1 MSNFLKSIL
10 GIKKSPKVIKSKMQT
25 RRLELIGL
33 EERITPATFST
44 DAAGLITVQLAAGE
58 SLTAISATVAPF
70 VTTITAVVTV
80 NVTSSTAANT
90 LIVPGAGTSGLVLTT
105 NGGAGA
111 ASVITY
117 TSANN
122 TAGAG
127 LFTGISI
134 LGSSGAETVAIS
146 GAVDLLTTNPAA
158 NASFNVG
165 TNVEILNVNAA
176 VTAKGAV
183 GVTLNAGAVNFNSSG
198 NINTTAGNVSV
209 TGTGSVTTAGNTI
222 TTTTGSS
229 TITGS
234 INGGTSALTINST
247 SGAVS
252 LGAITALG
260 ALSITTTGT
269 IGLTGAVTAASVTT
283 VGAGVVTLGGAVN
296 TTGATTFGGNV
307 DGTNTSVSSTAG
319 DVTFAGTVGSIG
331 TIGISVDATH
341 FINIAN
347 AVSAGAGSNITITGT
362 VKATSTGSSSINA
375 TAAGTIT
382 ITGGIDNASAN
393 NNDIGIFSVN
403 GAITVTGDIKGGD
416 DVTIFSSGT
425 GNVILNGLIS
435 NQSAGGAI
443 LIYSQGGGNVTI
455 DKAIS
460 TVGATSVIS
469 LGNSTSTGTGILTA
483 SGTLTSAGSVSLNS
497 GASSTVIL
505 AGAVASVGDVS
516 DNGVG
521 KLSLGSTIITT
532 GGNIILDNLATTL
545 TAAVSLKTLGTGSDI
560 TLASVNGAQ
569 NLTLEAVDVITLT
582 SVGKGNSLSTVTVT
596 NSNGV
601 SVGTFSAAK
610 VVLTDTT
617 GTIAFGG
624 STVITTSLTTA
635 AKAYSVSFAGTSVLS
650 GAPVFLNTGNVSFN
664 GTTSLTTGATITGNA
679 ATTVDLAG
687 TIVSGGAFNIGAL
700 PLTTTIADGTQ
711 LTLNSTTAA
720 STIANFIT
728 LTGPATAG
736 TATLSLLGVGTLTLS
751 GDSSTGITTG
761 DSINVINCTLNVT
774 GKIGAASTST
784 VNGGTLGGSGT
795 LGNVTFN
802 SGTLAPGNS
811 PGTLTTGSIALSP
824 QTTFAVE
831 IGTTSTASDLLIAT
845 GGTAGGV
852 TLSNAILSVISVAAG
867 VKIGDSFTIVNAI
880 NTTVIS
886 GTFAGLPEGGTITG
900 LDTLGSTVTFRISY
914 PNNQAVQLKVVALV
928 PAPQDAVFT
937 NGTVVATDALKKF
950 TAVGTDAG
958 GGPLVTI
965 TFATGRKIQFF
976 AYAESFRGGVRV
988 ALGNVDGGTDT
999 ELVTGPGAGG
1009 GPQVNVWKIN
1019 VFTGIVTLQSSFFAF
1034 SEPSF
1039 TGGVYVAAGDTNGN
1053 GFDDVIIGAG
1063 KTGGSR
1069 VQVYA
1074 GSATGVVTTSTL
1086 NDFFAYSP
1094 AFTGGVVVAAGD
1106 RNADGDDEI
1115 ITAPAS
1121 GGGYNIKSFDGNG
1134 TGNSPTV
1141 VDNFF
1146 AFNNTTSIGGLSL
1159 AAGFLNSGNISDLV
1173 IGTSNGGYG
1182 VIIDFAT
1189 AGITTV
1195 PFAGFT
1201 GAIRAG
1207 VAEDNIGQ
1215 DFAVALAGPGGGPI
1229 LNTYS
1234 VISNNLVVNDSLFI
1248 LDPAFQGGLF
1258 GTPTL

>member
-1 MSNFLKSIL
+1 MTNFLKSIL

-33 EERITPATFST
+33 EERINPAITATLTGTVLDITTSAGE
-44 DAAGLITVQLAAGE
+44 DIVSIVAAAGGVITINATNAAG
-58 SLTAISATVAPF
+58 APVVVAG
-70 VTTITAVVTV
+70 VGVTV
-80 NVTSSTAANT
+80 GGTAGANT
-90 LIVPGAGTSGLVLTT
+90 LTLTAPETSALTRLDLNGDKIGNQDFT
-105 NGGAGA
+105 ITGIDSTAYNANFGVDVNMDGGAGA
-111 ASVITY
+111 DT
-117 TSANN
+117 
-122 TAGAG
+122 
-127 LFTGISI
+127 
-134 LGSSGAETVAIS
+134 
-146 GAVDLLTTNPAA
+146 
-158 NASFNVG
+158 
-165 TNVEILNVNAA
+165 LNVNGA
-176 VTAKGAV
+176 VTLKGSGALVNTNIDAINIASAGVITAATGAV
-183 GVTLNAGAVNFNSSG
+183 SISATA
-198 NINTTAGNVSV
+198 INTAGNV
-209 TGTGSVTTAGNTI
+209 TT
-222 TTTTGSS
+222 
-229 TITGS
+229 
-234 INGGTSALTINST
+234 T
-247 SGAVS
+247 SGAITYT
-252 LGAITALG
+252 GAVTLTGNVTTTSTLASG
-260 ALSITTTGT
+260 NLSIVGAVALAGFNFTANQNAGNVTGILGGVSG
-269 IGLTGAVTAASVTT
+269 IGSLSLTGAVVAT
-283 VGAGVVTLGGAVN
+283 GAGVINITGNGELNARA
-296 TTGATTFGGNV
+296 TTGDLTFAAGVSAPTVKATSDLGNVVFSSTVASTVGKVEVSATTP
-307 DGTNTSVSSTAG
+307 TK
-319 DVTFAGTVGSIG
+319 SI
-331 TIGISVDATH
+331 S
-341 FINIAN
+341 IAS
-347 AVSAGAGSNITITGT
+347 AVSAGAGSNITIAGT
-362 VKATSTGSSSINA
+362 VKATSAGASSINA
-375 TAAGTIT
+375 TAAGAIT
-382 ITGGIDNASAN
+382 ITGGIDNVSA
-393 NNDIGIFSVN
+393 NDIGIFSVN

-435 NQSAGGAI
+435 NQSAGGVI

-516 DNGVG
+516 DNGAG

-545 TAAVSLKTLGTGSDI
+545 TGDVSLKTAGATKTINL
-560 TLASVNGAQ
+560 LSVNGNK
-569 NLTLEAVDVITLT
+569 NLTLEATGVITLT
-582 SVGKGNSLSTVTVT
+582 SVGATTVLDTVTVT
-596 NSNGV
+596 NSTGV
-601 SVGTFSAAK
+601 TAAAFSAAK

-728 LTGPATAG
+728 LTGPVTAG

-751 GDSSTGITTG
+751 ADSSTGITTG
-761 DSINVINCTLNVT
+761 DSINVINGTLNVT

-784 VNGGTLGGSGT
+784 VNGGTLGGTGT

-852 TLSNAILSVISVAAG
+852 TLSNAILSVTSVAAG

-928 PAPQDAVFT
+928 PGPQDAVFT

-976 AYAESFRGGVRV
+976 AYAVSFRGGVRV

-1009 GPQVNVWKIN
+1009 GPQVNVYKIN
-1019 VFTGIVTLQSSFFAF
+1019 STSGAVTLQSSFFAF
-1034 SEPSF
+1034 SAPSF
-1039 TGGVYVAAGDTNGN
+1039 TGGVYVAAGDTDANGI
-1053 GFDDVIIGAG
+1053 DDVIVGAG
-1063 KTGGSR
+1063 AGGGSR
-1069 VQVYA
+1069 VQVYS
-1074 GSATGVVTTSTL
+1074 GSANGVVTTSTL
-1086 NDFFAYSP
+1086 NDFFAYSS

-1146 AFNNTTSIGGLSL
+1146 AFNDITSIGGLSL
-1159 AAGFLNSGNISDLV
+1159 AAGFLNSGNISDLIV
-1173 IGTSNGGYG
+1173 GTTNGGYG

>member
-33 EERITPATFST
+33 EERINPAITATLTGTVLDITTSAGEDIVSIVAASSGVIT
-44 DAAGLITVQLAAGE
+44 INATNAAGGPV
-58 SLTAISATVAPF
+58 
-70 VTTITAVVTV
+70 
-80 NVTSSTAANT
+80 
-90 LIVPGAGTSGLVLTT
+90 
-105 NGGAGA
+105 
-111 ASVITY
+111 SV
-117 TSANN
+117 

-127 LFTGISI
+127 VTVGGGLGTNTLTLVTPGDLTQLSLVGDSTGNQDFTLIGIDSTAYNANFG
-134 LGSSGAETVAIS
+134 LSVDMGADTVGPDSLSFTTAGVNLKGSGALATSNIDAITITA
-146 GAVDLLTTNPAA
+146 GGDIIAA
-158 NASFNVG
+158 
-165 TNVEILNVNAA
+165 T
-176 VTAKGAV
+176 GAV
-183 GVTLNAGAVNFNSSG
+183 GISA
-198 NINTTAGNVSV
+198 TA
-209 TGTGSVTTAGNTI
+209 I
-222 TTTTGSS
+222 
-229 TITGS
+229 
-234 INGGTSALTINST
+234 
-247 SGAVS
+247 
-252 LGAITALG
+252 
-260 ALSITTTGT
+260 
-269 IGLTGAVTAASVTT
+269 
-283 VGAGVVTLGGAVN
+283 
-296 TTGATTFGGNV
+296 
-307 DGTNTSVSSTAG
+307 STAG
-319 DVTFAGTVGSIG
+319 DVYTTTGLTTYTGAVTLTGNV
-331 TIGISVDATH
+331 TIGNGLTTTGGVNFTSTVNGA
-341 FINIAN
+341 FNITTLASGAAPVTFGAVVGGVTPIGALTIASTGAIGFGA
-347 AVSAGAGSNITITGT
+347 AVSAGSLNQTLASPVTPAVAVTLGGNITT
-362 VKATSTGSSSINA
+362 TGSQ
-375 TAAGTIT
+375 TF
-382 ITGGIDNASAN
+382 TGA
-393 NNDIGIFSVN
+393 VN
-403 GAITVTGDIKGGD
+403 
-416 DVTIFSSGT
+416 
-425 GNVILNGLIS
+425 
-435 NQSAGGAI
+435 
-443 LIYSQGGGNVTI
+443 
-455 DKAIS
+455 
-460 TVGATSVIS
+460 
-469 LGNSTSTGTGILTA
+469 LTA
-483 SGTLTSAGSVSLNS
+483 NTTLTSTNGS
-497 GASSTVIL
+497 I
-505 AGAVASVGDVS
+505 
-516 DNGVG
+516 
-521 KLSLGSTIITT
+521 
-532 GGNIILDNLATTL
+532 NLAN
-545 TAAVSLKTLGTGSDI
+545 
-560 TLASVNGAQ
+560 VNGAQ
-569 NLTLEAVDVITLT
+569 NLTLETPGFTGGTITLT
-582 SVGKGNSLSTVTVT
+582 SVGQTTALNTVTVT

-761 DSINVINCTLNVT
+761 DSINVINGTLNVT

-784 VNGGTLGGSGT
+784 VNGGTLGGTGT

-852 TLSNAILSVISVAAG
+852 TLSNAILSVTSVAAG

-965 TFATGRKIQFF
+965 TFATGRQIQFF

-1063 KTGGSR
+1063 AGGGPR

-1074 GSATGVVTTSTL
+1074 GSANGVVTTSTL